1 MPIRLPLL
9 IATVLMLSCFH
20 PRTSGAQVPGSSP
33 PGNSNPRPA
42 DLDEIS
48 RRAQDALK
56 AGKFEDAARLYRQ
69 VVKQRPHS
77 AADWGYLAASLYN
90 LNRYREARDAYQ
102 QTAILTPRNPLSW
115 AFLGLCEY
123 ELREYPHAF
132 DHLFKAENL
141 GLGGDRDL
149 IAQVKYHLAILW
161 NTAGQFE
168 MGLKE
173 IAWFAQQN
181 LGSPE
186 IIEVFGLS
194 LLRIPDF
201 PEELP
206 KDKSDMVM
214 LAGQAGYAANS
225 QKLDLA
231 QKYYDELE
239 AKYPNQPNV
248 HYAYGLFIS
257 SRDLDAALKQ
267 YQEETE
273 INPSQALAQI
283 QAAFLYLKMGKPE
296 NALKDAQSAVQLDP
310 HNPAAHNLA
319 GRALLDL
326 NRTTEAIPELALA
339 SRLAPQNS
347 SFHLN
352 LARAYQKAGNKAL
365 AAKEMDTFNLLESK
379 KAPVTGPQ

>member
-1 MPIRLPLL
+1 MAIVAVCG
-9 IATVLMLSCFH
+9 I
-20 PRTSGAQVPGSSP
+20 SGYGQVPRPSGG
-33 PGNSNPRPA
+33 PGAGTFAEVNAQASA
-42 DLDEIS
+42 AYQ
-48 RRAQDALK
+48 AQDFA
-56 AGKFEDAARLYRQ
+56 EAAKLYRR
-69 VVKQRPHS
+69 VVGLRPRW
-77 AADWGYLAASLYN
+77 ADGWGYLAASLYN
-90 LNRYREARDAYQ
+90 LNRYAEARDAYR
-102 QTAILTPRNPLSW
+102 QTTILTPKNGPSW
-115 AFLGLCEY
+115 AYLGLCQY
-123 ELREYPHAF
+123 ELHDYPKAF
-132 DHLFKAENL
+132 DSLSKAEQL
-141 GLGGDRDL
+141 GLGPDRDL
-149 IAQVKYHLAILW
+149 TAQVKYHLAVLWDTAGRFEPGLREILW
-161 NTAGQFE
+161 FV
-168 MGLKE
+168 
-173 IAWFAQQN
+173 QQN

-186 IIEVFGLS
+186 IIEVIGLS

-231 QKYYDELE
+231 QKYYDELV

-267 YQEETE
+267 YQQETE
-273 INPSQALAQI
+273 INPSQPLAHI

-296 NALKDAQSAVQLDP
+296 NALKDAQAAVELDP

-347 SFHLN
+347 GFHLN

-379 KAPVTGPQ
+379 KAPATGPQ